1 MKMKKSFIGTYL
13 FGILAILFTSNS
25 FAEVCGQR
33 TAVQWGGPETRTR
46 CIGYAWGKWPWGGE
60 WKTCN
65 EWATDLKQHSTD
77 VIVHCPSKNMPTAV
91 TQVIDA
97 CIGTAVATAVGS
109 IVFKP
114 ETALELL
121 TGKLTALDTSFKGC
135 IEASNKVG
143 SILGY
148 KIEVKNNHFW

>member
-1 MKMKKSFIGTYL
+1 MRSFFTNCAIVL
-13 FGILAILFTSNS
+13 SILLFTSNTY
-25 FAEVCGQR
+25 AEVCAKR

-77 VIVHCPSKNMPTAV
+77 VVVHCPTKNMPTAV

-97 CIGTAVATAVGS
+97 CIGTAISTAIGSITFQPATA
-109 IVFKP
+109 F
-114 ETALELL
+114 ELL
-121 TGKLTALDTSFKGC
+121 NGKLTALDASFKLC
-135 IEASNKVG
+135 ISNANAVG
-143 SILGY
+143 SILGLGY
-148 KIEVKNNHFW
+148 RIEVQNNNFW